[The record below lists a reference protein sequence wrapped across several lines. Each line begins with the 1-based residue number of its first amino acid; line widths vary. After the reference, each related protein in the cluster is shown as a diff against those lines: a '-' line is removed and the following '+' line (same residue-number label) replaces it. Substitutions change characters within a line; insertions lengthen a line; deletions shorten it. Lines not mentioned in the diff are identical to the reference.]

1 MSRTF
6 TLFKRIT
13 AAQGSSTHNIYEVPV
28 GKSAIV
34 DITIT
39 PTYTSNG
46 SGSSN
51 ITINISL
58 VVKKQNNTT
67 GIIDNDSFKSSNSLR
82 VERCILEGG
91 DTISISVNI
100 IGVDSSN
107 IAVVI
112 GGILQ

>member
-1 MSRTF
+1 MSKTF
-6 TLFKRIT
+6 TLFKSIT

-34 DITIT
+34 DIAIT
-39 PTYTSNG
+39 PTYTSDS

-51 ITINISL
+51 ITINIS
-58 VVKKQNNTT
+58 VVVRKQNGTS

-82 VERCILEGG
+82 AERCILEGG
-91 DTISISVNI
+91 DTIIISVNV
-100 IGVDSSN
+100 IGVERSN